1 MNRTTRFTVVT
12 LSLLMM
18 ASFGTGCKKKQQ
30 GGSNVQQAA
39 QTAPAGFVRVVHGA
53 DAGAVDVSVNGVNVA
68 SGLNQNGFVRERVPF
83 PAGSSTVNVTA
94 GGGNVASANV
104 NINSGQQYTFVVLG
118 NASAGYSG
126 VLINDSLASAGGKN
140 RFVHGLPAVGA
151 ASFVADNG
159 QELVGGLTY
168 KNASNFVAVPAGFQ
182 RVSVKSGGNVI
193 GTDAVPNSASRA
205 VTTVAVPRGAGVHLI
220 NVVDRLN

>member
-1 MNRTTRFTVVT
+1 MNRMTRISVVG
-12 LSLLMM
+12 LSFLMM

-30 GGSNVQQAA
+30 EGGSTAAA

-53 DAGAVDVSVNGVNVA
+53 DAGAVDISVNGVNVA

-94 GGGNVASANV
+94 GGANVASANINV
-104 NINSGQQYTFVVLG
+104 NSGQQYTFVVLG
-118 NASAGYSG
+118 NSSAGYTG
-126 VLINDSLASAGGKN
+126 VLVNDNLASAGGKN

-182 RVSVKSGGNVI
+182 RVVVKSGGNTL
-193 GTDAVPNSASRA
+193 GTDAVPNTPSRA